1 MSREISVQELARH
14 IADGGALLLIDV
26 RQPWEHALATLPGS
40 VLIPLGELPRR
51 LAELQPAPGAA
62 IVAYCHHGIRSRSA
76 AAILERAG
84 FENVHSLAGGID
96 AWSLQVDPGV
106 PRY

>member
-1 MSREISVQELARH
+1 MPREISVQELARH
-14 IADGGALLLIDV
+14 IAAGGALLLIDV
-26 RQPWEHALATLPGS
+26 RQPWEHALAALPGS

-51 LAELQPAPGAA
+51 LAELQPTPGTTL
-62 IVAYCHHGIRSRSA
+62 VAYCHHGIRSRTA
-76 AAILERAG
+76 GVILKRAG

-96 AWSLQVDPGV
+96 AWSLQIDPDV

>member
-1 MSREISVQELARH
+1 MPREISVQELARH

-26 RQPWEHALATLPGS
+26 RQPWEHALAALPSS
-40 VLIPLGELPRR
+40 VLIPLGELPGR
-51 LAELQPAPGAA
+51 LADLQPAPGATV
-62 IVAYCHHGIRSRSA
+62 IAYCHHGIRSLSA
-76 AAILERAG
+76 AVFLERAG

-96 AWSLQVDPGV
+96 AWSVQVDPAV